1 MANIG
6 IADRPVIVPRRRSWR
21 VANARLWL
29 GGVGLTLI
37 VLAAIFA
44 PLLAPFDPITQH
56 LDNRLQ
62 GPSGSYLLGTDNL
75 GRDLLSRLLYGLRPS
90 LVSGLVAVA
99 LGAASG
105 TMIGLAAGYFRGWL
119 DVLISRLLDLLIAW
133 PAIFLALGL
142 VLLFSPGEKQ
152 VVLSIALAELPVFAR
167 LVRAVALTNARSEHV
182 EAARSMGAS
191 GLRVMRLH
199 ILPFAIPPL
208 VVQFAVAAPQ
218 AVIAEASL
226 NYLGLGTQPPNP
238 SLGEI
243 LSDAQVTLSQAAGGT
258 VFTVLLIALLVLCLT
273 LLADGL
279 QNVLDPRHQA
289 VTTG

>member
-1 MANIG
+1 MSSVEIG
-6 IADRPVIVPRRRSWR
+6 DTPILIAPRRSWR
-21 VANARLWL
+21 IANLKL
-29 GGVGLTLI
+29 MIGGVGLSLI
-37 VLAAIFA
+37 VLAAILA
-44 PLLAPFDPITQH
+44 PLIAPFDPIAQH

-62 GPSGSYLLGTDNL
+62 GPSGTYLLGTDNL

-90 LVSGLVAVA
+90 LVSGLAAVA
-99 LGAASG
+99 LGAVSG
-105 TMIGLAAGYFRGWL
+105 TIIGLAAGYFRGWL
-119 DVLISRLLDLLIAW
+119 DIVISRVLDLLIAW

-142 VLLFSPGEKQ
+142 VLLFAPGEKQ
-152 VVLSIALAELPVFAR
+152 VVLAIALAELPVFAR
-167 LVRAVALTNARSEHV
+167 LVRAVALTCVRGEHV

-191 GLRVMRLH
+191 STRVMRRH

-226 NYLGLGTQPPNP
+226 NYLGLGTQPPAP

-243 LSDAQVTLSQAAGGT
+243 LSDAQITLSLSSGGT
-258 VFTVLLIALLVLCLT
+258 VFTVLLIAVLVLCLT

-279 QNVLDPRHQA
+279 QDVLDPRHQA
-289 VTTG
+289 VTG

>member
-1 MANIG
+1 MASVEV
-6 IADRPVIVPRRRSWR
+6 ADGPVIVTTRRPWR
-21 VANARLWL
+21 GINTRLLL
-29 GGVGLTLI
+29 GGTGLALI
-37 VLAAIFA
+37 VLLA
-44 PLLAPFDPITQH
+44 LLAPLIAPYDPIAQH
-56 LDNRLQ
+56 PNDRLL

-90 LVSGLVAVA
+90 LVSGLAAVA

-105 TMIGLAAGYFRGWL
+105 TIIGLAAGYFRGWL
-119 DVLISRLLDLLIAW
+119 DIVISRILDLLIAW

-142 VLLFSPGEKQ
+142 VLLFGPGEKQ
-152 VVLSIALAELPVFAR
+152 VVLAIGLAELPVFAR
-167 LVRAVALTNARSEHV
+167 LVRAVALTCVRNEHV
-182 EAARSMGAS
+182 EAARSMGAPS
-191 GLRVMRLH
+191 VRIMRLH

-226 NYLGLGTQPPNP
+226 NYLGLGTQPPAP

-243 LSDAQVTLSQAAGGT
+243 LSDAQVTLSISATGT
-258 VFTVLLIALLVLCLT
+258 IYTVALIALLVLCLT

-279 QNVLDPRHQA
+279 QDVLDPRHLA
-289 VTTG
+289 VT

>member
-1 MANIG
+1 MASIEV
-6 IADRPVIVPRRRSWR
+6 ADRPLVVATRRPRRR
-21 VANARLWL
+21 VNVRLLL
-29 GGVGLTLI
+29 GGAGLTLI
-37 VLAAIFA
+37 ILAAAFA
-44 PLLAPFDPITQH
+44 PLLAPFNPIAQH
-56 LDNRLQ
+56 LDTRLS
-62 GPSGSYLLGTDNL
+62 GPSGKYLLGTDNL

-99 LGAASG
+99 LGAVSG
-105 TMIGLAAGYFRGWL
+105 TIVGIVAGYFRGWL
-119 DVLISRLLDLLIAW
+119 DAVISRVLDLLIAW

-142 VLLFSPGEKQ
+142 VLLFAPGEKQ
-152 VVLSIALAELPVFAR
+152 VVLAIGLAELPVFAR
-167 LVRAVALTNARSEHV
+167 LVRAVALTSVRSEHV

-191 GLRVMRLH
+191 SVRVMGLH

-226 NYLGLGTQPPNP
+226 NYLGLGTQPPSP

-243 LSDAQVTLSQAAGGT
+243 LSDAQVTLSVSAGGT
-258 VFTVLLIALLVLCLT
+258 VFTVLVIAALVLCLT

-279 QNVLDPRHQA
+279 QDVLDPRHQA
-289 VTTG
+289 VTG